1 MIQKTKHPRTHV
13 DTDVF
18 IIYRYRT
25 LSYVVLNILEKHCI
39 KIMEKHF
46 TLMPENHLYVVNA
59 QPWHK

>member
-1 MIQKTKHPRTHV
+1 MSRNSKTKHPRTHV

-25 LSYVVLNILEKHCI
+25 LSYVVPNILEKTLYI

-46 TLMPENHLYVVNA
+46 ILMPESHLCVVIA
-59 QPWHK
+59 QP